1 MRYNYYNTK
10 QKVGFAPIL
19 AAAAATGPA
28 APMTALVGLA
38 VSALPGI
45 IKFISAALKS
55 PAKDARNV
63 IASVKDA
70 IKNQDARTRLAAV
83 IAGSKRNEKA
93 ADVDVGE
100 MLLWYRQNYGNDYKS
115 LLVEDM
121 MYWNQYLD
129 YYRNRFLLE
138 RPDLQ
143 EILNKSYFS
152 NSEINAQKQLT
163 SPSSDTTKK
172 ASTNMFLTIGIVGA
186 GLLLLL
192 KNKKK

>member
-1 MRYNYYNTK
+1 MRYNYYNNK
-10 QKVGFAPIL
+10 DRVGFAPVV

-28 APMTALVGLA
+28 APITALVGLA
-38 VSALPGI
+38 ISSLPSI
-45 IKFISAALKS
+45 VKFISSALKS

-63 IASVKDA
+63 IASVKEA
-70 IKNQDARTRLAAV
+70 IKNLDARTRLASV

-100 MLLWYRQNYGNDYKS
+100 MLQWYRQNYANDYKS

-121 MYWNQYLD
+121 LYWNQYLD

-143 EILNKSYFS
+143 QILDTAYFT
-152 NSEINAQKQLT
+152 NEQINYSKQLS
-163 SPSSDTTKK
+163 SPLSTTKK
-172 ASTNMFLTIGIVGA
+172 AGLYMFLTIALVGA
-186 GLLLLL
+186 GIFLLI
-192 KNKKK
+192 KQKKK

>member
-1 MRYNYYNTK
+1 MRYNYYNK
-10 QKVGFAPIL
+10 KARVGFPPIV

-38 VSALPGI
+38 ISALPSI
-45 IKFISAALKS
+45 IKFISDAFKS

-63 IASVKDA
+63 IASVKEA

-83 IAGSKRNEKA
+83 VAGSKRNEKA

-100 MLLWYRQNYGNDYKS
+100 MLQWYRQNYGNDYKS

-129 YYRNRFLLE
+129 YYRTRFLLQ

-143 EILNKSYFS
+143 QVLDSSYFS
-152 NSEINAQKQLT
+152 NSEINSQKQLS
-163 SPSSDTTKK
+163 SPLPTTKK
-172 ASTNMFLTIGIVGA
+172 ASTNMLLTIGIVGA
-186 GLLLLL
+186 GLFLLL
-192 KNKKK
+192 KRKKK